1 MHIGVNVP
9 AILIA
14 NLMAVVVLSMVI
26 ANCLWRLKQRTRE
39 SRVLLG
45 LISLS
50 FISCIADCTGYLID
64 GQPGGVVLAAQYI
77 INTWLY
83 AMNVVVGSLWLTFLA
98 TYLHVKLPSW
108 YRKLCT
114 AGAVILLAI
123 LVLNLFE
130 PVCFYFESNVY
141 HRGVLYPL
149 YTGVSIAFLLASVV
163 VYCYARKQGGMLKF
177 FPVWVFM
184 IPAIMGICLQA
195 VFYGVSTIWPFVA
208 IAVSGVMSGLQN
220 ELIFRDKLTG
230 LYNSFYLDDLKGR
243 VSEYAEGRFTIVMM
257 DLDGFKAI
265 NDNYGHAVGDKA
277 LEATGAVLSDAV
289 GTLGTVMR
297 YAGDEFVALL
307 NTQDTEAVEACVQ
320 RIYQGLNQLNNRQDI
335 PYHVSLSLGHCPF
348 DLSVTTVDEALN
360 RVDQLM
366 YANKRTFYQNN
377 PSFDR
382 RAAR

>member
-1 MHIGVNVP
+1 MAEVNIAAV
-9 AILIA
+9 LIA
-14 NLMAVVVLSMVI
+14 NLMAMTMLFI
-26 ANCLWRLKQRTRE
+26 ILINRHWRLDRRVRE
-39 SRVLLG
+39 SDALYALVVR
-45 LISLS
+45 S
-50 FISCIADCTGYLID
+50 FISWVIDCVSNLVAGRPGVLCCVVGY
-64 GQPGGVVLAAQYI
+64 AT
-77 INTWLY
+77 NTWLY
-83 AMNVVVGSLWLTFLA
+83 AMNVVVGSLWLTFLT

-195 VFYGVSTIWPFVA
+195 VFYGVSTIWPFLA

-230 LYNSFYLDDLKGR
+230 LYNRFYLDDLKGR